1 MHFDSDY
8 TGTCHPLILRRM
20 AETLGHAF
28 GGYGTDTLTLFARQK
43 IRALCQRPEAAVYF
57 LCGGTQTNQVVIDFL
72 LRSFEGVLAAD
83 TGHISI
89 HESGAIEATGHKVL
103 TLPLPEPKETRSDLL
118 CKSRLRGGGGSLAPL
133 PEGGCRLRLR
143 GGSLGKITAAQIDE
157 YVRNYYADP
166 NWEHIVPPGM
176 VYITHPTEYGTLYSL
191 RELEAISAVCR
202 THKIPLYLDGARLG
216 YALAAEDTD
225 ISLPDIARLC
235 DAFYIGGT
243 KCGAMFGEAVVFP
256 DGKRADRFFSHIKR
270 HGALLAK
277 GWVAALQ
284 FNTLLEGDT
293 FTDTP
298 YYKICRHAIR
308 EAMRLKQALLAKGY
322 TQPVDSPTN
331 QQFIEISLKQAEELK
346 KHVIYGEWEP
356 PRGDRVTV
364 RLATSW
370 ATDPKDVDELIEL
383 L

>member
-8 TGTCHPLILRRM
+8 TSTCHPLVMQHLARM
-20 AETLGHAF
+20 QGQHFA
-28 GGYGTDTLTLFARQK
+28 GYGTDTVTRSAREK
-43 IRALCQRPEAAVYF
+43 IRALCHCPEAAVYF

-72 LRSFEGVLAAD
+72 LRRFEGVLAAD

-103 TLPLPEPKETRSDLL
+103 NL
-118 CKSRLRGGGGSLAPL
+118 KS
-133 PEGGCRLRLR
+133 CD
-143 GGSLGKITAAQIDE
+143 GKITAAQIDE
-157 YVRNYYADP
+157 YVCNYYSDP

-191 RELEAISAVCR
+191 RELEELSVVCCK
-202 THKIPLYLDGARLG
+202 HGIPLYLDGARLG
-216 YALAAEDTD
+216 YALAADGADATL
-225 ISLPDIARLC
+225 SDIARLC

-270 HGALLAK
+270 HGALIAK
-277 GWVAALQ
+277 GWITAAQ
-284 FNTLLEGDT
+284 FDALLEGDPI
-293 FTDTP
+293 TDTP
-298 YYKICRHAIR
+298 YYKICRHAVK
-308 EAMRLKQALLAKGY
+308 EAMRLKSALVSKGY
-322 TQPVDSPTN
+322 TLPVDSPTN
-331 QQFIEISLKQAEELK
+331 QQFVEISLKQAAGLR
-346 KHVIYGEWEP
+346 KHIAYGEWEP
-356 PRGDRVTV
+356 PRGNKVTI

-370 ATDPKDVDELIEL
+370 ATDPHDTDRLIDL